1 MQLNPLAVAL
11 AIVVGAGAARA
22 DTTFTSKVQV
32 YSDSDHTTVI
42 SPLVQAAADISPTT
56 SVNLGYVADA
66 VSSASVDVVTQA
78 SKTRIHDTRQ
88 QASGGFAHAFGT
100 LSWHASYAY
109 SHENDY
115 QSNNLST
122 GLDEQLFDK
131 NTTLSLGY
139 ALSLDDVGRAHD
151 VNFSRSLAVNSA
163 SAAWTQILSPRLI
176 GQLTYEFTYA
186 SGFQSS
192 PYRFVPVRASLDAA
206 PEFWVM
212 ETDPAERVR
221 NAIVLGVN
229 RALGATSSI
238 QGDYRFYFDDW
249 GITSHTLG
257 ARYFVHLTPK
267 LELRLRERFYIQTG
281 ATFYQDNYSSA
292 EKYMTYDRELSALWS
307 ETFGAAVYYAITPRV
322 EAELKADVF
331 YYYYE
336 DFPPLLDRV
345 GANTG
350 VGVTVTY

>member
-1 MQLNPLAVAL
+1 MQLSRGAVAF
-11 AIVVGAGAARA
+11 AIVFAASSARA

-32 YSDSDHTTVI
+32 YSDSDHTTVV
-42 SPLVQAAADISPTT
+42 SPLVQASADISPTT

-66 VSSASVDVVTQA
+66 VSSASVDVITQA

-88 QASGGFAHAFGT
+88 QASGGFSHAFGS
-100 LSWHASYAY
+100 LSWHANYAY

-115 QSNNLST
+115 QSNNIST
-122 GLDEQLFDK
+122 GFDQLLFDK
-131 NTTLSLGY
+131 NTTLSIGY

-151 VNFSRSLAVNSA
+151 VNFSRSLAVHSA
-163 SAAWTQILSPRLI
+163 SLAWTQILSPRLI
-176 GQLTYEFTYA
+176 GQLTYELTYA
-186 SGFQSS
+186 DGFQSS
-192 PYRFVPVRASLDAA
+192 PYRFVPVRTSLDAA
-206 PEFWVM
+206 PEFWIM
-212 ETDPAERVR
+212 ETDPTERVR

-229 RALGATSSI
+229 RAVGETSSL

-249 GITSHTLG
+249 GITSHTIG
-257 ARYFVHLTPK
+257 ARYFVHLTKK

-281 ATFYQDNYSSA
+281 AAFYQDNYSSA

-307 ETFGAAVYYAITPRV
+307 ETFGAAVYYAFTPRV
-322 EAELKADVF
+322 EAELKADLF

-336 DFPPLLDRV
+336 DFPPLADRI

-350 VGVTVTY
+350 VGVTVSY